1 MTTDNWIAIATI
13 LVGSQGL
20 WTFAQ
25 TVWLNKHSKRT
36 AENKLLLG
44 LAFEAII
51 NTAQKYIDQG
61 EIEADEYKELNKY
74 LFEPYRALGGNG
86 TAARMIA
93 EVEKL
98 PIKKGA

>member
-1 MTTDNWIAIATI
+1 MTTENWIAIATI
-13 LVGSQGL
+13 LIGSQGL
-20 WTFAQ
+20 WTFIQ
-25 TVWLNKHSKRT
+25 TVWLNKFSKRT

-74 LFEPYRALGGNG
+74 LFAPYRALGGNG

-98 PIKKGA
+98 PIKRGA

>member
-1 MTTDNWIAIATI
+1 MTTENWIAIATI

-25 TVWLNKHSKRT
+25 TVWLNKFSKRT

-61 EIEADEYKELNKY
+61 EIETDEYKELNKY

-86 TAARMIA
+86 TATRMIA

-98 PIKKGA
+98 PIKRGA

>member
-1 MTTDNWIAIATI
+1 MTTENWIAIATI

-20 WTFAQ
+20 WTFIQ
-25 TVWLNKHSKRT
+25 TVWLNKYSKRT
-36 AENKLLLG
+36 AGNKLLLG

-51 NTAQKYIDQG
+51 STSQKYIDKG
-61 EIEADEYKELNKY
+61 EIEYDEYKELNQY

-98 PIKKGA
+98 PIKKG